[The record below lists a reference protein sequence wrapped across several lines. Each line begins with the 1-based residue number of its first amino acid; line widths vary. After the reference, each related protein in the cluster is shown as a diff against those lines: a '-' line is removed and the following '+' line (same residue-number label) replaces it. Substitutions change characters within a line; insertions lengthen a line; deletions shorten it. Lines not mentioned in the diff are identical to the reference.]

1 MKVKKT
7 DKGNVKLVMSL
18 EEATSLYHLLVQS
31 SMEEWVDILERNES
45 IDIEEEEGH
54 ILDIYSE
61 LSIFIVKR

>member
-45 IDIEEEEGH
+45 IDNEEEGWH

-61 LSIFIVKR
+61 LSTFIEKR

>member
-18 EEATSLYHLLVQS
+18 EEVTSLYHLLVQS